1 MYIFLAFPPPRLPA
15 FLADLVVGVHFL
27 FVLFVVLG
35 GLLVLRWPWLIY
47 IHVPAAIWG
56 SWIEFTGRMCPLT
69 PLENALRARA
79 GENGYSGGFIEH
91 YLLPLLY
98 PSALTRTIQLV
109 LGALVIVVNLGIYG
123 YLLRRRRSV
132 RTPYPLPLNTK
143 ARKHESTK

>member
-1 MYIFLAFPPPRLPA
+1 MTV
-15 FLADLVVGVHFL
+15 LADLVVAVHFT

-35 GLLVLRWPWLIY
+35 GLLVLRWPWLVY

-56 SWIEFTGRMCPLT
+56 AWIEFTGRICPLT

-79 GENGYSGGFIEH
+79 GEKGYSGGFIAH

-109 LGALVIVVNLGIYG
+109 LGALVIVVNLCIYG

-132 RTPYPLPLNTK
+132 RTPHLLPLNTK